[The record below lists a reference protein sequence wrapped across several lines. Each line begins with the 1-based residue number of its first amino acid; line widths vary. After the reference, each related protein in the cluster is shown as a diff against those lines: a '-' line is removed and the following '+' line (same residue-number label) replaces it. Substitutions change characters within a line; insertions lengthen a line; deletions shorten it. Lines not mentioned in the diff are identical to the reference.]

1 MPSHNPRDPP
11 KEDTRDETEGPTNSV
26 LNSVTV
32 GLGIMSMKL
41 APVLE
46 MINEIIMVCTFTL
59 KSVCR

>member
-1 MPSHNPRDPP
+1 MTPIPSHNPRDPP
-11 KEDTRDETEGPTNSV
+11 NEDTRDETEGPTNSV

-46 MINEIIMVCTFTL
+46 MINEIIMV
-59 KSVCR
+59 

>member
-1 MPSHNPRDPP
+1 MTPMPSHNPRDPP

-46 MINEIIMVCTFTL
+46 MINEIIII
-59 KSVCR
+59 